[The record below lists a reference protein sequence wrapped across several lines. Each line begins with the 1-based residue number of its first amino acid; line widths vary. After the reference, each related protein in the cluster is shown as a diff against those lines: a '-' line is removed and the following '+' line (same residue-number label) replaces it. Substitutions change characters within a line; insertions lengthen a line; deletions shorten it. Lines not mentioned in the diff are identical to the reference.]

1 MRLSEEKRQR
11 ILDAALRTFVRHGFY
26 NAKVSEIAREAGV
39 AHGTVYLYFKSKEH
53 LLRTIFEE
61 QMGEALRYIK
71 GKVSQIQGAKAKL
84 KRLIEAQMEL
94 VKEHKELTELIIIE
108 MRQSSK
114 FLKSE
119 AVMLIA
125 DYIDFIEGIL
135 KEGIRLGEIR
145 KDLNTTIVATTIYA
159 SFEGVVTRWL
169 LEESCFDLKK
179 AADEIY
185 TAFME
190 GISLTTGD

>member
-94 VKEHKELTELIIIE
+94 VKEHKELTELIHME
-108 MRQSSK
+108 KSGL
-114 FLKSE
+114 LK
-119 AVMLIA
+119 
-125 DYIDFIEGIL
+125 
-135 KEGIRLGEIR
+135 
-145 KDLNTTIVATTIYA
+145 
-159 SFEGVVTRWL
+159 
-169 LEESCFDLKK
+169 
-179 AADEIY
+179 
-185 TAFME
+185 
-190 GISLTTGD
+190 

>member
-1 MRLSEEKRQR
+1 MKLSEEKRRR
-11 ILDAALRTFVRHGFY
+11 ILDAALKIFVRHGFY

-53 LLRTIFEE
+53 LLRAIFEE
-61 QMGEALRYIK
+61 QMGEALKYIK
-71 GKVSQIQGAKAKL
+71 GEVSRIQGAKAKL

-94 VKEHKELTELIIIE
+94 VKEHKELTELILIE

-119 AVMLIA
+119 AVTLIV

-135 KEGIRLGEIR
+135 KEGIERGEIR
-145 KDLNTTIVATTIYA
+145 RNLDTTIIATTIYA

-169 LEESCFDLKK
+169 LEESCFDLER

-185 TAFME
+185 SAFME
-190 GISLTTGD
+190 GVAEG

>member
-11 ILDAALRTFVRHGFY
+11 ILDAALRVFVCHGFY

-53 LLRTIFEE
+53 LLRAIFEE
-61 QMGEALRYIK
+61 QMGEVLKYIK
-71 GKVSQIQGAKAKL
+71 GEVSQIQGAKAKL

-94 VKEHKELTELIIIE
+94 VKEHKDLTELILIE

-119 AVMLIA
+119 AVMLIL

-135 KEGIRLGEIR
+135 KEGIKSGEIR
-145 KDLNTTIVATTIYA
+145 EDINATIIATTIYA

-169 LEESCFDLKK
+169 LEGGRFDLER
-179 AADEIY
+179 AADEVY
-185 TAFME
+185 SAFMK
-190 GISLTTGD
+190 GISKS